1 MVIACTFALAMEAAV
16 EEAALDL
23 RVTVSGLASG
33 LASGTNAAADFSWA
47 GDSSAGDSWPGASWA
62 GASSAG
68 AGVGASSVPGAASF
82 MVGEVG
88 LEPMTTLQYSSK
100 DTLKGGEVCI
110 GVVIQHRV
118 WWLVAGRWLVVAGA
132 VGRGGGASPIP

>member
-1 MVIACTFALAMEAAV
+1 MVGACTLALAMEAAV
-16 EEAALDL
+16 EEDAVDLTAL
-23 RVTVSGLASG
+23 GLASG

-68 AGVGASSVPGAASF
+68 AGVGASSVPSAASF

-100 DTLKGGEVCI
+100 DTL
-110 GVVIQHRV
+110 
-118 WWLVAGRWLVVAGA
+118 
-132 VGRGGGASPIP
+132 RGGGRCALGL